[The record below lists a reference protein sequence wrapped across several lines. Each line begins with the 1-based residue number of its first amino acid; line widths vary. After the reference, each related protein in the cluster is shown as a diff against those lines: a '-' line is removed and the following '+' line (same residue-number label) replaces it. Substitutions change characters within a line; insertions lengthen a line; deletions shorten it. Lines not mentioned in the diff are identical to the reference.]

1 MQKFQARLGCL
12 ALNLPPLRSRSDEI
26 PSLASLYLSS
36 MKLELGKQISGF
48 EPRAL
53 EMLRQYDWPN
63 NYTQFKYVLETLAT
77 LTASP
82 YIRSSTVAELLA
94 RERSL
99 RRGLTAPAL
108 VSPAAG
114 EEQTLEEI
122 INDGIRQAVSRHN
135 GNRAAAARELGISR
149 TTLWRYLSRMGEEIS

>member
-1 MQKFQARLGCL
+1 M
-12 ALNLPPLRSRSDEI
+12 
-26 PSLASLYLSS
+26 
-36 MKLELGKQISGF
+36 
-48 EPRAL
+48 
-53 EMLRQYDWPN
+53 
-63 NYTQFKYVLETLAT
+63 
-77 LTASP
+77 TASP

-99 RRGLTAPAL
+99 RRGLAAPAP